1 MRMILGR
8 ALRVADFQDDPGA
21 SGVSQVVQDPLEE
34 GREALQRRA
43 WVEGYELLQ
52 RADETGELG
61 PEDILLL
68 AEAAMWAGHLEDVI
82 PNLER
87 AYRGHL
93 QAGNTLRAAYVATWI
108 AHDQRGNLQMSV
120 ANGWMSRAKR
130 LLDLEEEAPE
140 HGYWALQQSLV
151 QLSERNHAEA
161 FQLAKQAEELG
172 RRFGDRN
179 LEIRGLQRQGNVL
192 IEQGEVA
199 EGKLLLDEASAA
211 ALAGELDPFSTLTVY
226 CNTIGACRDVAD
238 YESAGQWTD
247 LASDFCD
254 ANAMSAFPGLCRV
267 NHAEVMKFKGRLTEA
282 HELADR
288 ASVELSGWS
297 PRIAGAA
304 FYELGEVRLRLGE
317 LAQAE
322 QAFRE
327 ADEFG
332 RNPEPGL
339 SLLRLAQGDTKGAL
353 ASIRRFA
360 ADETMGLPAQARM
373 LPAAVD
379 IAVTAGEVEEAAG
392 YADRLGAIADTFDS
406 SALRAGAAFAC
417 GQVALAEGEPETAF
431 QAFRRARTSWDSTGA
446 TYDVARARE
455 HLGRALRGLGD
466 EGAALWELQAAAA
479 RFERLGAVRDA
490 DRVAELLMRDTSTE
504 VMKTFLF
511 TDIVGSTELASA
523 VGSDRHWV
531 NLLRRHDDALRA
543 IFGDYN
549 GQVVDHTGDGFFA
562 AFEEADDALGAA
574 IAIQRAVDQE
584 FEFDIRIG
592 VHSDGALQTRKNY
605 HGKGVHAAA
614 RIGSAAVGREILAS
628 QATVGDRSHFQVTKP
643 RTITLKGFKE
653 PIEVCSVEWQTSET

>member
-1 MRMILGR
+1 M
-8 ALRVADFQDDPGA
+8 ADFQDGCDGDPMA
-21 SGVSQVVQDPLEE
+21 QVVQDPLE
-34 GREALQRRA
+34 GARDALRRQEWA
-43 WVEGYELLQ
+43 EGYRLLHE
-52 RADETGELG
+52 ADESMELA
-61 PEDILLL
+61 PEDVLML
-68 AEAAMWAGHLEDVI
+68 ADAAMWAGHMEDVI
-82 PNLER
+82 AYLER
-87 AYRGHL
+87 AYRGYL
-93 QAGNTLRAAYVATWI
+93 QSGHTLRAAFVATRI

-120 ANGWMSRAKR
+120 ANGWMGRAKR

-140 HGYWALQQSLV
+140 HGYWALQKSLEE
-151 QLSERNHAEA
+151 LSGGNFGDALMR
-161 FQLAKQAEELG
+161 AKQAEELG

-238 YESAGQWTD
+238 FESAGEWTD
-247 LASDFCD
+247 RASDFCD
-254 ANAMSAFPGLCRV
+254 ANSMTAFPGLCRV

-282 HELADR
+282 QELADR
-288 ASVELSGWS
+288 ASIELRAWS

-332 RNPEPGL
+332 RTPEPGL
-339 SLLRLAQGDTKGAL
+339 SLLRLAQGNTKGAL
-353 ASIRRFA
+353 ASIRRA
-360 ADETMGLPAQARM
+360 IGNESLGLPAQARL
-373 LPAAVD
+373 LPAAVE
-379 IAVTAGEVEEAAG
+379 IAVAAGEPEEAAG
-392 YADRLGAIADTFDS
+392 YAERLAEVADTYGT
-406 SALRAGAAFAC
+406 SALTASTAFAR
-417 GQVALAEGEPETAF
+417 GQVALARGDGDA
-431 QAFRRARTSWDSTGA
+431 AYHDFRQARTTWDA
-446 TYDVARARE
+446 TAANYDVARARE
-455 HLGRALRGLGD
+455 HLGRALRASGD
-466 EGAALWELQAAAA
+466 EDAAVWELRAAAA

-490 DRVAELLMRDTSTE
+490 DRVAELLMRDTATE

-543 IFGDYN
+543 IFADFR
-549 GQVVDHTGDGFFA
+549 GQVVDHTGDGFFV
-562 AFEEADDALGAA
+562 AFEEPGDAVAA
-574 IAIQRAVDQE
+574 ATAIQRMIDQE

-592 VHSDGALQTRKNY
+592 VHTDGALKTRENY

-614 RIGSAAVGREILAS
+614 RIGAAAEGQEILAS
-628 QATVGDRSHFQVTKP
+628 RATLADLQEIEVANDRALA
-643 RTITLKGFKE
+643 LKGFKE
-653 PIEVCSVEWQTSET
+653 PVEVCSVQWRAA

>member
-1 MRMILGR
+1 M
-8 ALRVADFQDDPGA
+8 ADFQHGSNGEP
-21 SGVSQVVQDPLEE
+21 VSQVVQDPLDAA
-34 GREALQRRA
+34 RAALQRHE
-43 WVEGYELLQ
+43 WLEGYELLHA
-52 RADETGELG
+52 ADESMELG
-61 PEDILLL
+61 PEDVLLL
-68 AEAAMWAGHLEDVI
+68 AEAAMWAGHIEDVMQY
-82 PNLER
+82 LER
-87 AYRGHL
+87 AYRGYL
-93 QAGNTLRAAYVATWI
+93 KEGKTLRAAYVATWI

-120 ANGWMSRAKR
+120 ANGWMGRAKR

-140 HGYWALQQSLV
+140 HGYWALQKSLV
-151 QLSERNHAEA
+151 ELSERNLPES
-161 FQLAKQAEELG
+161 FRLAKQAEELG

-192 IEQGEVA
+192 IDQGEVA

-267 NHAEVMKFKGRLTEA
+267 NHAEVMKFKGRLAEA
-282 HELADR
+282 QELADR
-288 ASVELSGWS
+288 AGTELRGWS

-304 FYELGEVRLRLGE
+304 FYELGEVRMRLGE

-327 ADEFG
+327 ADEYG
-332 RNPEPGL
+332 RTPEPGL
-339 SLLRLAQGDTKGAL
+339 SLLRLAQGDPKSAL
-353 ASIRRFA
+353 ASIRRTA
-360 ADETMGLPAQARM
+360 SDESLGLPAQARM
-373 LPAAVD
+373 LPAAVE
-379 IAVTAGEVEEAAG
+379 IAVVAGEVDEAAA
-392 YADRLGAIADTFDS
+392 YAERLVAIADTFDS
-406 SALRAGAAFAC
+406 SALRAGSAFAH
-417 GQVALAEGEPETAF
+417 GQVALAQNQADTAF
-431 QAFRRARTSWDSTGA
+431 QDFRQARMTWDSTGA

-455 HLGRALRGLGD
+455 QLGRALRALGD
-466 EGAALWELQAAAA
+466 EDAALWELQAAAA

-490 DRVAELLMRDTSTE
+490 DRVAELLMRDTSTD
-504 VMKTFLF
+504 VLKTFLF

-543 IFGDYN
+543 IFADFN

-574 IAIQRAVDQE
+574 VAIQRAVDQE

-592 VHSDGALQTRKNY
+592 VHSDGALQTRDNY
-605 HGKGVHAAA
+605 HGRGVHAAA
-614 RIGSAAVGREILAS
+614 RIGSAASGREILAS
-628 QATVGDRSHFQVTKP
+628 HATVGELPQFTVTSP
-643 RTITLKGFKE
+643 RPLALKGFKE
-653 PIEVCSVEWQTSET
+653 PVDVCSVEWAAG